1 MAHSVKSMEHHA
13 LAKWKVGRRT
23 LGTQLTGVILPVM
36 SSDESPVAPTPD
48 PIPSP
53 TLDES
58 MGEGGAGWE
67 EDGGE
72 EMKEEREEGQEG
84 EEEEEE
90 EEGEE
95 EEEEG
100 EEEEGEEEE
109 EEEKEEESYVSSR
122 GRVRIAKRKFRALG
136 E

>member
-1 MAHSVKSMEHHA
+1 HHA
-13 LAKWKVGRRT
+13 LAKWTVGRRT
-23 LGTQLTGVILPVM
+23 LGTQLTGVILGVM
-36 SSDESPVAPTPD
+36 SSDKSPVAPTPD
-48 PIPSP
+48 PIPRP

-72 EMKEEREEGQEG
+72 EMKEEREEGREG

-90 EEGEE
+90 GGE

-100 EEEEGEEEE
+100 EEEEGEEEK

-122 GRVRIAKRKFRALG
+122 GRVRIAKRNFRSLG